1 MNSFE
6 RKVKVYLEGLG
17 FEVLRNGYPDFMV
30 RKKGP
35 KWKGH
40 TGLACVEVKSRS
52 DKLRTEQAKM
62 IDAFKELGLPTYILR
77 PQDFERGENSHKQ
90 TPTGKEKKIGR
101 CKRVISASDYK
112 RLSSEVA
119 HLKQGVES
127 RSKWWLD
134 TVLKEIDNELQHYLK
149 LVDKISE
156 VEEFIKSHGVV
167 IEVDEPIDYIAKEKE

>member
-1 MNSFE
+1 M
-6 RKVKVYLEGLG
+6 
-17 FEVLRNGYPDFMV
+17 
-30 RKKGP
+30 
-35 KWKGH
+35 
-40 TGLACVEVKSRS
+40 
-52 DKLRTEQAKM
+52 
-62 IDAFKELGLPTYILR
+62 
-77 PQDFERGENSHKQ
+77 
-90 TPTGKEKKIGR
+90 
-101 CKRVISASDYK
+101 SDYK

-167 IEVDEPIDYIAKEKE
+167 IEVDEPIDYIAKENE